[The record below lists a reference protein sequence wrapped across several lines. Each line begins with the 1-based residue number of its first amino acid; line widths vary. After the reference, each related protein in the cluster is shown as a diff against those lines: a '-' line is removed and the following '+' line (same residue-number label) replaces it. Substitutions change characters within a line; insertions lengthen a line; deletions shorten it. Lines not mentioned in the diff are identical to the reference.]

1 MTEMTFSEYDELL
14 DDFNKMKKVPPL
26 WPSIE
31 QIDMFETDEDR
42 WLTFAVYLLEKNPHP
57 RNAKER
63 YSKKNLLAYVNRHLT
78 LFDRRR
84 KKNHKKTMTKVIVQ
98 IAQRQYDE
106 RSNPHKH

>member
-31 QIDMFETDEDR
+31 QIGTFETDEDR
-42 WLTFAVYLLEKNPHP
+42 WLTFAVYLLEKNPPP

-78 LFDRRR
+78 LFEPPEEE
-84 KKNHKKTMTKVIVQ
+84 KPQKNNDKS
-98 IAQRQYDE
+98 DC
-106 RSNPHKH
+106 SNCTTAI